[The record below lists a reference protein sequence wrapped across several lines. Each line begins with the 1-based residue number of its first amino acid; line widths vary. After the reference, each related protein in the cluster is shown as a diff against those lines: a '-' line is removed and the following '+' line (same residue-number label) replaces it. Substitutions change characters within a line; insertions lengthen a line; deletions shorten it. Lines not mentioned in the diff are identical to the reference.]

1 MEIQEIKII
10 DGKWP
15 VLVKESD
22 KGDFE
27 IECPFFA
34 DCKVKGNCET
44 EVLQKI
50 ESKITQKI
58 EETRSIN

>member
-1 MEIQEIKII
+1 MDKHEIKIT

-22 KGDFE
+22 KGDIE
-27 IECPFFA
+27 VECPFFA
-34 DCKVKGNCET
+34 NCKVKGDNEI

-50 ESKITQKI
+50 ESQITRKI
-58 EETRSIN
+58 EETRSFN